1 MCRPPFAIRF
11 HRIQDD
17 SGNMNPL
24 LNPCI
29 VDFEWLFEQWLCKY
43 DHENYRDDKP
53 QNICPSMKMLIQE
66 RICLHVFQIEENRT
80 MEEIYRH
87 GCFSES
93 I

>member
-43 DHENYRDDKP
+43 DHKNYRDDKP
-53 QNICPSMKMLIQE
+53 
-66 RICLHVFQIEENRT
+66 
-80 MEEIYRH
+80 
-87 GCFSES
+87 
-93 I
+93 